1 MMRILVVDDENAVHA
16 AYRSALETAP
26 FAKSGKSLE
35 TLGDELFGGTGESDP
50 VPKQQP
56 TTVFEIDFAHQG
68 LDAVAMVTQSLADSR
83 PYQVAFI
90 DIRMPPGIDGKETA
104 RRIREI
110 DPRINLVIVS
120 GYSDHSVTEI
130 AAVAGPPDKIFY
142 ISKPFAAD
150 EVRQMA
156 SALANRWDHDAKQ
169 LEILREKVVELAAS
183 EARAVHVANHDFL
196 TSAPNRPAFHR
207 ELTGRVTNRQE
218 PFALIALDL
227 DRFKYVNDTFGHGA
241 GDDLLVQV
249 YSALK
254 GSVPEDAMVARLGG
268 DEFGILFPCD
278 DVESGLNLC
287 QALIDSCSQTFE
299 IFGSRVQISASAG
312 FLISTGCSDNCDASD
327 LMRYADMALFAAK
340 DDGRNQLR
348 LFDAA
353 MDESIRFR
361 HQIENGLVNALKT
374 GELHLVYQP
383 IVGRG
388 SLAIAGFE
396 ALVRWQSAEHGSIS
410 PTVFIPIAEE
420 SGLIHDLG
428 DWVMA
433 RALEDSRHWPD
444 HYVSI
449 NFSPKQF
456 KQGDIVEKL
465 CGHALAAGVSHDRI
479 QVEIT
484 ETAIFDDVERAEVI
498 LHELQTCG
506 FRVAL
511 DDFGTGYSSLFNIKN
526 FALDCLKIDKSFIDG
541 LGRDPSSAAIVSAVT
556 HLARALG
563 LTIVAEGVESE
574 LQCQTLRVIGCSHMQ
589 GYLFGK
595 GGSVEVSRQRLLDEA
610 VEQREA
616 ENAAPPSLEAKA

>member
-1 MMRILVVDDENAVHA
+1 MRILVVDDESAVHA
-16 AYRSALETAP
+16 AYRSALEATP
-26 FAKSGKSLE
+26 FASSGESLQA
-35 TLGDELFGGTGESDP
+35 LGDELFGSSETTEPARSQP
-50 VPKQQP
+50 QQLFD
-56 TTVFEIDFAHQG
+56 VAFAQQG
-68 LDAVAMVTQSLADSR
+68 LDAVAMVKQGLTEAQ

-104 RRIREI
+104 RRIRAI
-110 DPRINLVIVS
+110 DPQINLVIVS

-156 SALANRWDHDAKQ
+156 SALANRWNHDVQQ
-169 LEILREKVVELAAS
+169 LETLREKVVELAAS
-183 EARAVHVANHDFL
+183 EARAVHIASHDFL
-196 TSAPNRPAFHR
+196 TSAPNRLAFHR
-207 ELTGRVTNRQE
+207 ELSFRIANRQD
-218 PFALIALDL
+218 PFALVALDL
-227 DRFKYVNDTFGHGA
+227 DRFKHVNDTFGHGA
-241 GDDLLVQV
+241 GDDLLVQI

-254 GSVPEDAMVARLGG
+254 KSVCDGAIIARLGG
-268 DEFGILFPCD
+268 DEFGVLFPCD
-278 DVESGLNLC
+278 DVERGRSIC

-299 IFGSRVQISASAG
+299 IFGSRVQISASGG
-312 FLISTGCSDNCDASD
+312 FLISSGCSENCDASD
-327 LMRYADMALFAAK
+327 LMRYADMALYAAK
-340 DDGRNQLR
+340 NEGRNRIR

-361 HQIENGLVNALKT
+361 HQIENGLVNALNT

-383 IVGRG
+383 IVDRG
-388 SLAIAGFE
+388 SLDIVGFE
-396 ALVRWQSAEHGSIS
+396 ALLRWHSAEHGLIS
-410 PTVFIPIAEE
+410 PAVFIPIAEE

-428 DWVMA
+428 DWVVA
-433 RALEDSRHWPD
+433 RALEDSRQWPD

-465 CGHALAAGVSHDRI
+465 CAHARTAGVSHDRI

-484 ETAIFDDVERAEVI
+484 ETAIFDDVQRAEVI
-498 LHELQTCG
+498 LHDLQTCG

-541 LGRDPSSAAIVSAVT
+541 LGREASSAAIVSAVT

-563 LTIVAEGVESE
+563 LTIVAEGVESD

-595 GGSVEVSRQRLLDEA
+595 GESVEISQQRLL
-610 VEQREA
+610 EQASRQSES
-616 ENAAPPSLEAKA
+616 EVRAPLPLQAKG